1 MLWGTCPRV
10 MLGGVRETNEALAF
24 KELCQAVEEWLVIQE
39 EDGEPS
45 PKGTANG
52 SYSGKFVVWVDKGL
66 PQALTMVA
74 LREGKSLHAYC
85 VGHLQRAIR
94 SSSTQGWSSSGQ
106 RAPSRKSRGVRFQV
120 RLLGRGLKF
129 RIDPRRS
136 RFQPLYQS
144 FPAPSVGGVNGFS
157 GRQPGQFSS

>member
-1 MLWGTCPRV
+1 MP
-10 MLGGVRETNEALAF
+10 
-24 KELCQAVEEWLVIQE
+24 VIQD
-39 EDGEPS
+39 EDGEPL
-45 PKGTANG
+45 PKAIANG

-66 PQALTMVA
+66 HQALTMVA

-85 VGHLQRAIR
+85 VGHLQRTIR
-94 SSSTQGWSSSGQ
+94 PSSPQGRSSSGQ
-106 RAPSRKSRGVRFQV
+106 RAPSRKRRGVRFQV

-144 FPAPSVGGVNGFS
+144 FPAESIGGVNGIG